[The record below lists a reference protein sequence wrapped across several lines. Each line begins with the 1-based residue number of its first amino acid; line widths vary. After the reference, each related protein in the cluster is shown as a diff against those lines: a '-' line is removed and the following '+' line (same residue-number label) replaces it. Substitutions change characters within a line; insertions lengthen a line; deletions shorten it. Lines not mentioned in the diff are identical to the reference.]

1 MVRQGNLYPAIVTK
15 ENIKL
20 SHSNASRNKG
30 FYHEVQVVD
39 SNLEYYID
47 DLQYL
52 LQSKTYVPSP
62 YERFIKTD
70 SRKEREIFKSP
81 YYPDRMVQWSLLQV
95 TGPYITK
102 RFTADT
108 YSAVPGRGIHLC
120 INNIKEAL
128 ATDPYGTTYC
138 LQCDIRKYYPSID
151 RDILSY
157 QYERIFKDPD
167 ILWLI
172 NSIIYNADGDKGI
185 PIGNYFS
192 QYSGNYHLSEFDHW
206 IKEVVGVKYYY
217 RYMDDIIILHHD
229 KKFLHELRK
238 KIEEYWYEK
247 LHLLMKNNWQ
257 VYPVESR
264 GIDFIGFRMFG
275 KYTLLRKSICLNLED
290 RMMKIYDKF
299 LAGEELSYSEW
310 CSYNSYTGWLLYCDS
325 YRLEQKYVNPIRDY
339 CNEYYVNK
347 IQKGGINNGS
357 NSQKC
362 KINSSKR
369 CSIYRRT
376 ACLCS

>member
-39 SNLEYYID
+39 SDLEYYVD

-62 YERFIKTD
+62 YEKFIKTD

-138 LQCDIRKYYPSID
+138 LQCDVRKYYPSID

-185 PIGNYFS
+185 PIGNYFH
-192 QYSGNYHLSEFDHW
+192 N
-206 IKEVVGVKYYY
+206 IVV
-217 RYMDDIIILHHD
+217 II
-229 KKFLHELRK
+229 
-238 KIEEYWYEK
+238 
-247 LHLLMKNNWQ
+247 
-257 VYPVESR
+257 
-264 GIDFIGFRMFG
+264 
-275 KYTLLRKSICLNLED
+275 T
-290 RMMKIYDKF
+290 
-299 LAGEELSYSEW
+299 
-310 CSYNSYTGWLLYCDS
+310 
-325 YRLEQKYVNPIRDY
+325 
-339 CNEYYVNK
+339 
-347 IQKGGINNGS
+347 
-357 NSQKC
+357 
-362 KINSSKR
+362 
-369 CSIYRRT
+369 
-376 ACLCS
+376 